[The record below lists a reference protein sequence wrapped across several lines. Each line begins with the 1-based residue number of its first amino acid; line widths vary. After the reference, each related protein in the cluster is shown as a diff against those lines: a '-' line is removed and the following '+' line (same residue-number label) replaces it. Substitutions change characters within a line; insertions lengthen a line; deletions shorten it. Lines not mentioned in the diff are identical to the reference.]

1 MPEKGS
7 ESKTKPGNSFTAL
20 KHINQALTSCRNQT
34 ELFDRVCEA
43 LVEKGNF
50 KMAWVAWQDS
60 DSGQFAPVARCGDR
74 GFLEEMTVEAGDWEP
89 VAQAFQS
96 GQVGIYQDVQLDPG
110 PHSWAEP
117 LNRHGYRSLVAVP
130 ISAHGKVGGT
140 LAAAS
145 DQPHFFQNLEL
156 EMLAQAGEDISFA
169 LEHLRRE
176 QIQIE
181 TQQRLKNELEFLD
194 AVLNGLPGIL
204 YLVDQSGRIL
214 RWNSRLEATTG
225 YTSDQIRGMSPV
237 QFFPADEHERV
248 QNSIAEIFA
257 SGSSELEAHL
267 KTRDNQLIPYRFSG
281 YRSIIQGEPCLVG
294 IGLDRTESLRA
305 EREKLSSQQRFQLL
319 AEVTHDAIWDYQIES
334 DLIEWNR
341 GFFSLTGFEG
351 SGPASCFKGWAS
363 LLHPEESQELLAS
376 LGEAMKHGATSWSRE
391 HRFARKDGG
400 YAWVLDQAY
409 LVRDE
414 DGNLIRLI
422 GGMTDLSAQK
432 KALERIATQAALID
446 QARDAIIVHD
456 LDNRIISWS
465 KGAEGVFGWSEA
477 EVVGR
482 RLDEVVQDE
491 PEVFETARLAVLE
504 HGVWTGEVPKRNRRG
519 ERLTIDSRWTL
530 LRDAQGR
537 PQSVL
542 TLGSDITD
550 RKKIE
555 AQFLRAQRLESIGT
569 LAGGV
574 AHDLN
579 NILTPILMSAS
590 LLKMEEEDEEKL
602 ESLSLIESCAERGAQ
617 MVKQVLSF
625 ARGVEGERLPLS
637 VKELILDAI
646 KIIKDTFPKNIQVH
660 PVLPPNTWLVSG
672 DATQLQ
678 QVLLNLCVNSR
689 DAMPDGGRLTLEVS
703 NIQLDG
709 QYAAFHP
716 EATPGPYVRV
726 QIEDNGSGMAPEVA
740 EKIFDPFFTTK
751 ELGKGTGLGLSTSL
765 AIVKSHSGVLRCY
778 SEPGSGTRFEI
789 YLPALSTDSGQE
801 DSFRGDEVRRGSGEL
816 ILVIEDE
823 STVRQVTQQTLE
835 AFGYRVLLAED
846 GAEGI
851 ALYATHRSEIA
862 LVLTDMMMP
871 ILDGPSTIRALR
883 RIDPKV
889 PLIAASGLG
898 EHAENLR
905 SNRDGGVEHFLPK
918 PYTAYALLTMV
929 QEVLDI
935 SAGKG
940 SASAN
945 T

>member
-1 MPEKGS
+1 M
-7 ESKTKPGNSFTAL
+7 
-20 KHINQALTSCRNQT
+20 
-34 ELFDRVCEA
+34 
-43 LVEKGNF
+43 
-50 KMAWVAWQDS
+50 
-60 DSGQFAPVARCGDR
+60 
-74 GFLEEMTVEAGDWEP
+74 
-89 VAQAFQS
+89 
-96 GQVGIYQDVQLDPG
+96 
-110 PHSWAEP
+110 
-117 LNRHGYRSLVAVP
+117 
-130 ISAHGKVGGT
+130 
-140 LAAAS
+140 
-145 DQPHFFQNLEL
+145 
-156 EMLAQAGEDISFA
+156 
-169 LEHLRRE
+169 
-176 QIQIE
+176 
-181 TQQRLKNELEFLD
+181 KNELAFLD
-194 AVLNGLPGIL
+194 AVLDGLPGIL
-204 YLVDQSGRIL
+204 YLVDQSGRML
-214 RWNSRLEATTG
+214 LWNSRLEAASG
-225 YTSDQIRGMSPV
+225 YSSEQIKGMNPV
-237 QFFPADEHERV
+237 DFFPPDEHEHVR
-248 QNSIAEIFA
+248 NSIAETFA
-257 SGSSELEAHL
+257 SGSSELEANL
-267 KTRDNQLIPYRFSG
+267 KTGNKQLIPYRFSG
-281 YRSIIQGEPCLVG
+281 HRSIIQGEPCLVG
-294 IGLDRTESLRA
+294 VGLDRTESLKT

-319 AEVTHDAIWDYQIES
+319 AEVTHDAIWDYQVEG

-351 SGPASCFKGWAS
+351 AGPAGCFKGWAS

-376 LGEAMKHGATSWSRE
+376 LYEALKNGATTWSRE

-414 DGNLIRLI
+414 GGTVTRVI

-456 LDNRIISWS
+456 LDNRILSWS

-477 EVVGR
+477 EVIGR
-482 RLDEVVQDE
+482 RLDEVVQDQ
-491 PEVFETARLAVLE
+491 PEVFETARRAVLE
-504 HGVWTGEVPKRNRRG
+504 HGAWSGEVPKHNRRG

-537 PQSVL
+537 PQSIL
-542 TLGSDITD
+542 TLGSDITE

-590 LLKMEEEDEEKL
+590 LLKMEEENEEKL
-602 ESLSLIESCAERGAQ
+602 ESLSLIEACAERGAK
-617 MVKQVLSF
+617 MIKQVLSF
-625 ARGVEGERLPLS
+625 ARGVEGQRLPVS
-637 VKELILDAI
+637 VNELILDAV
-646 KIIKDTFPKNIQVH
+646 KIIKDTFPKNIQVN
-660 PVLPPNTWLVSG
+660 PILPPNTWLVSG

-726 QIEDNGSGMAPEVA
+726 QIEDNGSGMSPEVA

-765 AIVKSHSGVLRCY
+765 AIVKSHSGFLRCY

-789 YLPALSTDSGQE
+789 YLPALGTDSGQE
-801 DSFRGDEVRRGSGEL
+801 DHLRSDEVRRGSGEL
-816 ILVIEDE
+816 ILIIEDE
-823 STVRQVTQQTLE
+823 FTVRQITQQTLE

-851 ALYATHRSEIA
+851 ALYASHRQEIS

-871 ILDGPSTIRALR
+871 IMDGPSTIRALR
-883 RIDPKV
+883 RIDPKI
-889 PLIAASGLG
+889 PIIAASGLD
-898 EHAENLR
+898 EHVGNLR
-905 SNRDGGVEHFLPK
+905 FNRSCGVDHFLPK
-918 PYTAYALLTMV
+918 PYTAYALLTVV
-929 QEVLDI
+929 QEVLDLA
-935 SAGKG
+935 AGRD
-940 SASAN
+940 SASAS